1 MPTTLSL
8 PGRTMPNL
16 ARSNRAVPDRSLLP
30 APTATLRDLT
40 LRDLTL
46 LHVGDGLWR
55 VVNRTGAVLGH
66 IERSTDGVDERFAA
80 RRLLAATRTM
90 VLGTFWNIDD
100 AADCFR

>member
-1 MPTTLSL
+1 
-8 PGRTMPNL
+8 MPNL

-30 APTATLRDLT
+30 APTATLRDLTLRDLT